1 MTAQASKNEIL
12 EEDMTTTINQDK
24 LNELLGKM
32 VTELG
37 AAVVGVG
44 IILGDQL
51 GLYKALAAGGS
62 LTSDE
67 LAKRTGTAERY
78 VREWLSAQA
87 ASGYI
92 SYDAA
97 AKTFHLTP
105 EQAMVFANAD
115 SPVLMTG
122 GYYVVQSIYND
133 VPRMAEAFRTGK
145 GFGWGD
151 HCNCLFC
158 GTEKFFG
165 PGYRANLVSS
175 WLPALDGTTAKLQVG
190 GKVADVGC
198 GHGISTIVMAQAFP
212 KSQFYG
218 FDYHKGSIDRARE
231 LAKEAGVTNV
241 TFDVAV
247 AKTYPGKD
255 YDLVTFF
262 DCLHDMGDPV
272 GASAH
277 VRETLKKD
285 GTWMIVEPNAAD
297 DLVDNLNPVGRVYY
311 AASTVICVPTSL
323 SQEVGLALG
332 AQAGEARLREA
343 VTKGGF
349 TQFRRATETPFNMVL
364 EARP

>member
-1 MTAQASKNEIL
+1 MAINES
-12 EEDMTTTINQDK
+12 K

-37 AAVVGVG
+37 AAYVGASV
-44 IILGDQL
+44 ILGDQL
-51 GLYKALAAGGS
+51 GLYKELAAGGA
-62 LTSDE
+62 LTSAQ
-67 LAKRTGTAERY
+67 LAERTGTAERY
-78 VREWLSAQA
+78 VREWLAAQA

-92 SYDAA
+92 DYDTTTR
-97 AKTFHLTP
+97 TFQLSP
-105 EQAMVFANAD
+105 EQAMVFAQAD
-115 SPVLMTG
+115 SPVLMAG
-122 GYYVVQSIYND
+122 GFYGLQALYES

-145 GFGWGD
+145 GLGWGE

-165 PGYRANLVSS
+165 PGYRANLVST
-175 WLPALDGTTAKLQVG
+175 WLPALDGVVAKLQAG

-198 GHGISTIVMAQAFP
+198 GHGISTILMAQAFP
-212 KSQFYG
+212 NSHVFG
-218 FDYHKGSIDRARE
+218 FDYHQASIDRARE
-231 LAKEAGVTNV
+231 LAKAEGVANV
-241 TFDVAV
+241 TFDVAT
-247 AKTYPGKD
+247 AKSYPGAN

-277 VRETLKKD
+277 VRETLNAN
-285 GTWMIVEPNAAD
+285 GAWMIVEPYAQD
-297 DLVDNLNPVGRVYY
+297 DLAGNLNPVGRVYY
-311 AASTVICVPTSL
+311 AASTMICVPSSL

-332 AQAGEARLREA
+332 AQAGEAKLREV

-349 TQFRRATETPFNMVL
+349 TRFRRATETPFNMVL

>member
-1 MTAQASKNEIL
+1 MAIDEG
-12 EEDMTTTINQDK
+12 K

-37 AAVVGVG
+37 AAWGGACV
-44 IILGDQL
+44 ILGDQL
-51 GLYKALAAGGS
+51 GLYKELATGNG
-62 LTSDE
+62 LTSAQ
-67 LAKRTGTAERY
+67 LAERTGTAERY
-78 VREWLSAQA
+78 VREWLAAQA

-92 SYDAA
+92 DYDGTAR
-97 AKTFHLTP
+97 TFQLSL
-105 EQAMVFANAD
+105 EQAMVFAQAD
-115 SPVLMTG
+115 SPVIMTG
-122 GYYVVQSIYND
+122 GFYSLQAIYES

-145 GFGWGD
+145 GLGWGE

-165 PGYRANLVSS
+165 PGYRANLVST
-175 WLPALDGTTAKLQVG
+175 WLPALDGVVAKLQAG

-212 KSQFYG
+212 NSHFFG
-218 FDYHKGSIDRARE
+218 FDYHQPSIDRARE
-231 LAKEAGVTNV
+231 LAKAEGVANV
-241 TFDVAV
+241 TFDIAT
-247 AKTYPGKD
+247 AKGYPGAN

-262 DCLHDMGDPV
+262 DCLHDMGDPA

-277 VRETLKKD
+277 VRETLNAN
-285 GTWMIVEPNAAD
+285 GVWMIVEPNAQD
-297 DLVDNLNPVGRVYY
+297 DLAGNLNPVGRIYY
-311 AASTVICVPTSL
+311 AASTVICVPSSL

-332 AQAGEARLREA
+332 AQAGEAKLREV

-349 TQFRRATETPFNMVL
+349 TRFRRATETPFNMVL